1 MNITMVFTIAYS
13 FHWWA
18 LLDCEK
24 VHLVNN
30 FPVDICFPVHVHISF
45 QIWATLSNWM
55 KDDSYSL
62 KTSFKWPY
70 TVSNIILYCYCSV
83 VQSCLT
89 LWDPMDCSMPD
100 FPVHHQLLELAQ
112 IHVHWVGD
120 AIQPCHPLLSPSS
133 PLLLLPSILPN
144 IWVFSNDIQYNNY
157 PGGGNGNP
165 LQYSCLENPLDRGLQ
180 SMGSESRTRLSNWD
194 THTHTH
200 DNYQSS
206 RFFLG
211 YCESVEIKHM
221 LQLLSSTETYA
232 LPCVKLDSYSIS

>member
-112 IHVHWVGD
+112 THVSCYNH
-120 AIQPCHPLLSPSS
+120 ASS
-133 PLLLLPSILPN
+133 PCEDTTWRLKFRTCFSLEFNHAGTQIWAFRLQNYEKWISVVYNPPS
-144 IWVFSNDIQYNNY
+144 
-157 PGGGNGNP
+157 
-165 LQYSCLENPLDRGLQ
+165 
-180 SMGSESRTRLSNWD
+180 
-194 THTHTH
+194 
-200 DNYQSS
+200 
-206 RFFLG
+206 LG
-211 YCESVEIKHM
+211 YFAVPVH
-221 LQLLSSTETYA
+221 
-232 LPCVKLDSYSIS
+232 VD